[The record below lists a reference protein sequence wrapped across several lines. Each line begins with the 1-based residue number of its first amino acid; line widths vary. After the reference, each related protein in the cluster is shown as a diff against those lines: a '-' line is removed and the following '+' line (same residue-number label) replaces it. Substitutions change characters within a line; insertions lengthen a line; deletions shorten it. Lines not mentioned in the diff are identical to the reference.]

1 MNHIQKLKHPFQTKV
16 METSKILIKV
26 KDRNGN
32 EYTKLVE
39 YNSLIDA
46 NNKRKIVKKELNKL
60 IKSNNLKK

>member
-1 MNHIQKLKHPFQTKV
+1 

-39 YNSLIDA
+39 YSSLIDA
-46 NNKRKIVKKELNKL
+46 NNKRKLVKNELNKL

>member
-1 MNHIQKLKHPFQTKV
+1 MNHIQQLKHPFQTKV
-16 METSKILIKV
+16 MEKSKILIKV

-39 YNSLIDA
+39 YSSLIDA

>member
-1 MNHIQKLKHPFQTKV
+1 
-16 METSKILIKV
+16 MEKSKILIKV

-39 YNSLIDA
+39 CSSLIDA